1 MLSSAPIICTKLL
14 NRIASRWN
22 RWLLSTT
29 QSIPCLRLLTMWL
42 WLNCL
47 HRSTI
52 PTSYVRLVSLW
63 CPRSN
68 RTWPTHIWWR
78 PGGER
83 HQTVMIFFNQK
94 KTLSFNHVIFSDST
108 ISQILNKLTV
118 RVVSNEECVS
128 TFGSIIQV
136 TNMCA
141 IGSVKA
147 SGTCQ
152 GDSGS
157 SLQYAIDTKR
167 WAQVGVV
174 SFGSATGCADDHPN
188 GYTRIAHYLGW
199 ISEVTGIIYD

>member
-1 MLSSAPIICTKLL
+1 MTFVNHPKYSVSSIANDVALIKLPSPINYTDVIRPACLPLKSSINQNLT
-14 NRIASRWN
+14 NTYMVASGWGK
-22 RWLLSTT
+22 
-29 QSIPCLRLLTMWL
+29 
-42 WLNCL
+42 
-47 HRSTI
+47 
-52 PTSYVRLVSLW
+52 TSD
-63 CPRSN
+63 SN
-68 RTWPTHIWWR
+68 D
-78 PGGER
+78 
-83 HQTVMIFFNQK
+83 FFLNQK